1 VPKAAGTDHQGSGVG
16 RQLVKRPAVSVIR
29 GQRGVRERS
38 CPDWIEA
45 VGKTDE
51 KIRRRQQ
58 KLVSHAAI
66 KAESTAPAGSRDS
79 QWVLAV
85 DLYSAAA
92 AGTVAKAHAPETA
105 IGWPTSQPW
114 TPSPKA

>member
-1 VPKAAGTDHQGSGVG
+1 M
-16 RQLVKRPAVSVIR
+16 IR
-29 GQRGVRERS
+29 SQRGVRERS
-38 CPDWIEA
+38 CLDWIEV
-45 VGKTDE
+45 VGKADE

>member
-1 VPKAAGTDHQGSGVG
+1 M
-16 RQLVKRPAVSVIR
+16 IR
-29 GQRGVRERS
+29 SQRGVRERS
-38 CPDWIEA
+38 CLDWIEV
-45 VGKTDE
+45 VGKADE
-51 KIRRRQQ
+51 KIRRRHQ
-58 KLVSHAAI
+58 KVVSHAAVE
-66 KAESTAPAGSRDS
+66 AESAAPAGSRGR

-85 DLYSAAA
+85 DLYSVAA